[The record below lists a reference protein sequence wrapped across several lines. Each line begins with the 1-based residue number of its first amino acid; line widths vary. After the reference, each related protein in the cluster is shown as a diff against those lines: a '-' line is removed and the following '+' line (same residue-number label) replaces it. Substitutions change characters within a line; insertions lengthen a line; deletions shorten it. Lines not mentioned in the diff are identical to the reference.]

1 MWARRKRS
9 VAGSRATT
17 EGLFEAFAF
26 DVCPTTQRDLFLW
39 AAGSALMC
47 GKHHFSAA
55 LSFPITFKL
64 QLTTNFAFF
73 FFDIASKSL
82 ATRKEW
88 MSNAVYSNAV
98 LQRLVIFKGVKERN
112 RTCFW
117 VYWLVTFNSYT
128 HNKND

>member
-1 MWARRKRS
+1 MWLWARRKRS

-39 AAGSALMC
+39 AAGSALVC

-64 QLTTNFAFF
+64 QLTTNFGFF
-73 FFDIASKSL
+73 FFLTLPVNRWQLGKNRCQTL
-82 ATRKEW
+82 FTR
-88 MSNAVYSNAV
+88 MPF
-98 LQRLVIFKGVKERN
+98 FK
-112 RTCFW
+112 
-117 VYWLVTFNSYT
+117 
-128 HNKND
+128 D